1 MLQVTYSSVHYDGNE
16 LGEPH
21 SGIRVAAD
29 ENFLQISNLTIN
41 TGYMVSIVAA
51 TAVGMG
57 IAANETGMTNED
69 GKFSP

>member
-1 MLQVTYSSVHYDGNE
+1 MLQVTYSSVQPDGNE
-16 LGEPH
+16 LGEPP
-21 SGIRVAAD
+21 SGIRVVPD